1 MQSFS
6 VVEGRS
12 DSRVV
17 ITCEHASNHIP
28 ADYADLGLAADD
40 IADHI
45 GWDIGAAEITCFVAR
60 SIEAPAVLSGASRLL
75 IDCNRELEAHDL
87 ILTASDGVQIPGNET
102 VDEAERERRISRFY
116 RPYHEAIDDIL
127 ARHDGALLLSIHS
140 FTPSLRAVQA
150 PACRAFDVGVL
161 FDDHDVPAHRL
172 GTALT
177 AAGLRVRYNEPYSAL
192 NGLIYSARS
201 HGARHG
207 RRYLELELN
216 NALLRTAASIESIG
230 AQVGA
235 ALKHFLE
242 DECASS

>member
-6 VVEGRS
+6 VIEGRS

-28 ADYADLGLAADD
+28 AEYADLGLAADD

-45 GWDIGAAEITCFVAR
+45 GWDIGAAEITCLVAR
-60 SIEAPAVLSGASRLL
+60 SLDAPAVLSGASRLL
-75 IDCNRELEAHDL
+75 IDCNRGLDDQDL
-87 ILTASDGVQIPGNET
+87 ILPASDGVQIPGNQT
-102 VDEAERERRISRFY
+102 VDEVERERRISRFY
-116 RPYHEAIDDIL
+116 QPYHATIDAVL

-140 FTPSLRAVQA
+140 FTPALRAAQA
-150 PACRAFDVGVL
+150 GACRAFDVGVL
-161 FDDHDVPAHRL
+161 FDDHDAPAHRL

-192 NGLIYSARS
+192 TGLIYSARS
-201 HGARHG
+201 HGARYG

-216 NALLRTAASIESIG
+216 NGLLRTGASIESVG
-230 AQVGA
+230 AQISA

-242 DECASS
+242 DECALS